1 MPTRRNVLLTAG
13 AWFAGT
19 QSLRAQDVTQAA
31 CGRLGRPLRILV
43 PDGSQANVAPVIAG
57 FERTH
62 GGRSEM
68 IVVDLDDINATLTL
82 ESILPELGVDIAL
95 PATFGI
101 PDLADSGAILPLGDI
116 DARLGGRALAEG
128 ELYRAGDDFD
138 GEHWGFQTDGDVYL
152 MFYHRG
158 MLEDPDEQARYA
170 DLTGTPL
177 AIPQT
182 WPELDRQMAFFHRPD
197 QGRFGGC
204 LFRTATYAAWE
215 WWARFHAAGGLPFD
229 ADFHPRLASD
239 PGLAALEAMIA
250 ADAHLTGSKLG
261 LFDNWA
267 RYNAGDIYASIG
279 WGGTQKSLNLPGA
292 GMRGRVANGPLPG
305 AMLDGKP
312 MPLAYFNW
320 GWSYVV
326 ARHCPEPDLAYRFCQ
341 FAVGAK
347 TSSDAVAAPE
357 GYFDPFRKEHYSDP
371 RIIEVYGT
379 SFLREHQRAMTAPI
393 PDLYVARR
401 SEYFDALTFWLLRSL
416 SGATRPDVALK
427 NVENAWESTT
437 EQVGRPRQAA
447 RWKALYAAY
456 PDRLRPLWER
466 DAG

>member
-1 MPTRRNVLLTAG
+1 
-13 AWFAGT
+13 
-19 QSLRAQDVTQAA
+19 
-31 CGRLGRPLRILV
+31 
-43 PDGSQANVAPVIAG
+43 
-57 FERTH
+57 
-62 GGRSEM
+62 
-68 IVVDLDDINATLTL
+68 
-82 ESILPELGVDIAL
+82 
-95 PATFGI
+95 
-101 PDLADSGAILPLGDI
+101 
-116 DARLGGRALAEG
+116 
-128 ELYRAGDDFD
+128 
-138 GEHWGFQTDGDVYL
+138 
-152 MFYHRG
+152 
-158 MLEDPDEQARYA
+158 
-170 DLTGTPL
+170 
-177 AIPQT
+177 
-182 WPELDRQMAFFHRPD
+182 
-197 QGRFGGC
+197 
-204 LFRTATYAAWE
+204 
-215 WWARFHAAGGLPFD
+215 
-229 ADFHPRLASD
+229 
-239 PGLAALEAMIA
+239 MIA

-341 FAVGAK
+341 FAVGAQ
-347 TSSDAVAAPE
+347 TSSDAVAAPD
-357 GYFDPFRKEHYSDP
+357 GYFDPFREEHYSDP